1 MDGEISTCLN
11 GWRNIHLSKKDRGI
25 SPCLKGQKL
34 PHGCV
39 FSPNPSVEPQPELA
53 EPKAEP
59 VPPQSVFCLLFMNS
73 LLQGAGLEAG
83 EIPASPFPR
92 WFRVGRLKVP
102 AEHGPGEHPHGWRNQ
117 ILTCEPFREEEKS
130 TSGTRR
136 LELQPRKCG
145 GVKKGTCEA
154 RRGKFHRGGWGQ
166 TVTEGTPGFPGL
178 P

>member
-1 MDGEISTCLN
+1 MV
-11 GWRNIHLSKKDRGI
+11 
-25 SPCLKGQKL
+25 
-34 PHGCV
+34 V
-39 FSPNPSVEPQPELA
+39 FSLQIHRWSLSPSWLSPRQSQS
-53 EPKAEP
+53 
-59 VPPQSVFCLLFMNS
+59 PPQSVFCLLFMNS

-154 RRGKFHRGGWGQ
+154 RKGKFHRGGWGQ